1 MRMRPIDLLQGEMNS
16 APFVNLFE
24 TMGRRCSEMLSNQ
37 LKKEWGSSNQIDNTF
52 QRAEINFRNNPE
64 INKSKLLIHPFTL
77 NLQTRVALLIDRSLP
92 SMLVDIAC
100 GGNGEITTR
109 SDRLTAS
116 ESHMLNCLISHLT
129 TQYAK
134 ALELI
139 SNNSPISFLPIT
151 NNDPHQ
157 PIIDQPELIHTM
169 TIGLGNNSAS
179 THLIIPEKN
188 FRLLQINKHST
199 AIPAVDTQ
207 LLKQAMHTVPIPL
220 TATLCEFTRS
230 LGEIQQLQPGDFIPI
245 RLASVASVRS
255 GGKHLFNARVV
266 KHDDRLC
273 LQMLESVN
281 KPNSDA

>member
-1 MRMRPIDLLQGEMNS
+1 MNS

-100 GGNGEITTR
+100 GGNGEITTCN
-109 SDRLTAS
+109 DRLTAS

-139 SNNSPISFLPIT
+139 SNNSSISFLPIT

-157 PIIDQPELIHTM
+157 AVIDQPELIHTM
-169 TIGLGNNSAS
+169 TIRLGNNNAS
-179 THLIIPEKN
+179 THFIIPEKN
-188 FRLLQINKHST
+188 FRLLQINKHNT
-199 AIPAVDTQ
+199 ATPAIDTH